1 MQRALT
7 SLITAAIVTLSSL
20 SISGFAASD
29 LPPHP
34 DQITF
39 APLVFDPPQAEE
51 YRHTLSNGVVV
62 YMAPSH
68 EFPLIDLSFTFRG
81 GSYLDPSDKI
91 GLAATTGAMI
101 RRGGS
106 ASLSARELDEEFDFL
121 AAQVSSFCGD
131 VMSGAS
137 INSLKS
143 NFDQSLA
150 LFMDMVRNPR
160 FQEDRLAVYK
170 SEVIEAMKQ
179 RNDDADPILSR
190 EWRSLLFGSDHFE
203 AALPTRKMIE
213 SITVEDLR
221 AMHQRIF
228 HPAPGNLIVAVSG
241 DFDPDEM
248 LARLEQAFADWEPR
262 ETNGDPPQ
270 PSATLTPGIYHV
282 EKDIPQGKVFIGMRG
297 LKRDDPDFIPAM
309 VMNHILG
316 GGGFT
321 SRITNRVRS
330 DEGLAYA
337 AGSSL
342 TPKVWYPGEF
352 RVTFQSKNE
361 TVALATKL
369 VFEEIQR
376 IRSEGVTP
384 EELEIAKNSFI
395 ETFPRMFES
404 KPAMLR
410 VFVTDELTNRPKD
423 YWHTYRDRVRAV
435 TAEDVQRVATR
446 YLQPENMMILVVG
459 KWDEI
464 AKGDRNGRAS
474 MSEFFNGNVTHL
486 PLRDPLTLEPLQQ

>member
-1 MQRALT
+1 
-7 SLITAAIVTLSSL
+7 
-20 SISGFAASD
+20 
-29 LPPHP
+29 
-34 DQITF
+34 
-39 APLVFDPPQAEE
+39 
-51 YRHTLSNGVVV
+51 
-62 YMAPSH
+62 
-68 EFPLIDLSFTFRG
+68 
-81 GSYLDPSDKI
+81 
-91 GLAATTGAMI
+91 
-101 RRGGS
+101 
-106 ASLSARELDEEFDFL
+106 
-121 AAQVSSFCGD
+121 
-131 VMSGAS
+131 
-137 INSLKS
+137 
-143 NFDQSLA
+143 
-150 LFMDMVRNPR
+150 
-160 FQEDRLAVYK
+160 
-170 SEVIEAMKQ
+170 
-179 RNDDADPILSR
+179 
-190 EWRSLLFGSDHFE
+190 
-203 AALPTRKMIE
+203 

-270 PSATLTPGIYHV
+270 PTATLTPGIYHV

-342 TPKVWYPGEF
+342 MPKVWYPGEF
-352 RVTFQSKNE
+352 RVMFQSKNE

-384 EELEIAKNSFI
+384 EELEVAKNSFI

-435 TAEDVQRVATR
+435 TAEDVQRMATR
-446 YLQPENMMILVVG
+446 
-459 KWDEI
+459 
-464 AKGDRNGRAS
+464 
-474 MSEFFNGNVTHL
+474 
-486 PLRDPLTLEPLQQ
+486 